1 MSEWREREPC
11 DEHSFCLKHVTHP
24 CEGCGRIAG
33 VSLPPAWHDY
43 IAQLE
48 EKNEALMMA
57 ANSFLGLIDCLG
69 GRGSLDDAGP
79 DGKNL
84 AELCDYPDYMNK
96 KIALLADT
104 KES

>member
-1 MSEWREREPC
+1 MKLNSGFTPEEVKRMLATIADEYNEPTWAL
-11 DEHSFCLKHVTHP
+11 E
-24 CEGCGRIAG
+24 
-33 VSLPPAWHDY
+33 Y

-48 EKNEALMMA
+48 AETEALMMA

-104 KES
+104 QERE